1 MSSINLKNY
10 FQNPHVNFNNVE
22 INENKPPIELLL
34 PSFILYLANTPK
46 NVTNTPKNVTNTQLI
61 YHLDSH
67 TFSGS
72 EITNQNIFTSNF
84 EENSLFFDIGDKK
97 TIEINSTFQTKDLD
111 KLVKVINSDIQIK
124 EEYNPEQKKQL
135 YHIINCK
142 RLLYALTEY
151 EKKIRSSNKD
161 EKDEGNE
168 ENLGSS
174 LGKALTN
181 LSDKLPSNENPTNK
195 SLQNTLK
202 NSLKKGIEKN
212 LTIQNLYNILE
223 KSLTV
228 TGSTATTHSINDD
241 SNKIILL
248 KNNKYSPNLQNMKQF
263 FTLIVD
269 TNFSSNAEA
278 LKNRYLVNE
287 DNILSFYN
295 IIYNFEIDTP
305 KENSMK
311 LTLNT
316 IEQINHKISNQISI
330 QKTGGSLINELDYQ
344 LHTTMYILKMIKL
357 LVYRHVFFK
366 QYELVNKD
374 YLIEV
379 FVNVCLFFIFT
390 NGDIDHMVCYIID
403 QIAVMIA
410 IFTYIRVCEKENWTI
425 DVNIISGIIL
435 SPVYLVVC

>member
-111 KLVKVINSDIQIK
+111 KLVKVINSDIQVK

-195 SLQNTLK
+195 SLQNSL
-202 NSLKKGIEKN
+202 NYSLKKGIEKN

-330 QKTGGSLINELDYQ
+330 QKTGGSLINELDYK

>member
-181 LSDKLPSNENPTNK
+181 LSYKLPSNENPTNK

>member
-195 SLQNTLK
+195 SLQNSLK